1 MAGRHDLN
9 GRASNAEADGL
20 RAAPFSAPQADQ
32 PTFACIGGTAAYDL
46 LQAGALVAQRLG
58 PQDTPF
64 GESQP
69 IFLCRS
75 ASGSFYFLSRHGERG
90 YELAPSF
97 VNYRA
102 NVWTLR
108 NLGVRC
114 VISWSETR
122 AITHNFKIGDY
133 VLVDD
138 LVDETRARASTF
150 FEHQGIGRVRQWP
163 LFCPTLRQALVGTLT
178 EELCNFDQRGVYVCV
193 EGPRQETPA
202 ETRKY
207 ESFGG
212 ELIGQTL
219 APEVFLAKELQM
231 CYASICYVACYAEH
245 GSNYRPF
252 ESGRVLSVDVE
263 RSRAQ
268 QAIEKLPRVLNRFGQ
283 ALARTPGM
291 CQCEESMSQHIASGQ
306 IGPNWR
312 SWFEGE
318 AGMPSRTARPQPS
331 TA

>member
-1 MAGRHDLN
+1 MSDRHARN
-9 GRASNAEADGL
+9 GHGADGQAF
-20 RAAPFSAPQADQ
+20 AAGGGTGEPL
-32 PTFACIGGTAAYDL
+32 FACIGGTAAYDL
-46 LQAGALVAQRLG
+46 LQAGALVAERLG
-58 PQDTPF
+58 AQRTPF

-69 IFLCRS
+69 IFLCKVPG
-75 ASGSFYFLSRHGERG
+75 GSFYFLSRHGETG

-102 NVWTLR
+102 NVWALR
-108 NLGVRC
+108 SLGVRSI
-114 VISWSETR
+114 VSWSETR

-138 LVDETRARASTF
+138 LIDETRARPSTF
-150 FEHQGIGRVRQWP
+150 FEQQGIGRVRQWP
-163 LFCPTLRQALVGTLT
+163 LFCPTLRTALISALSD
-178 EELCNFDQRGVYVCV
+178 EFCNFDDRGTYVCV
-193 EGPRQETPA
+193 EGPRQETAA

-252 ESGRVLSVDVE
+252 EAGRVLSVEVE
-263 RSRAQ
+263 RGRAQ
-268 QAIEKLPRVLNRFGQ
+268 KAIERLPRL
-283 ALARTPGM
+283 LARLCQNLVRTPVACG
-291 CQCEESMSQHIASGQ
+291 CEHSMEQHINCGQ
-306 IGPNWR
+306 IGPDWR
-312 SWFEGE
+312 TWFDFDVS
-318 AGMPSRTARPQPS
+318 APSAAARS
-331 TA
+331 TSGG

>member
-1 MAGRHDLN
+1 MGGRHERN
-9 GRASNAEADGL
+9 GHTASVSESPPRDRVG
-20 RAAPFSAPQADQ
+20 
-32 PTFACIGGTAAYDL
+32 FACIGGTAAYDL

-58 PQDTPF
+58 PQQTPF

-75 ASGSFYFLSRHGERG
+75 ESESFFFLSRHGETG

-102 NVWTLR
+102 NVWALR

-114 VISWSETR
+114 IISWSETR

-138 LVDETRARASTF
+138 LVDETRSRVSTF

-163 LFCPTLRQALVGTLT
+163 LFCPTLRQALVSALT
-178 EELCNFDQRGVYVCV
+178 DEKCNFDQRGVYVCV

-202 ETRKY
+202 ETRKF

-212 ELIGQTL
+212 ELIGQSL
-219 APEVFLAKELQM
+219 APEAFLAKELQM

-263 RSRAQ
+263 RARAQ
-268 QAIEKLPRVLNRFGQ
+268 HAVDRLPRLLSRFGGV
-283 ALARTPGM
+283 LTRTPGI
-291 CQCEESMSQHIASGQ
+291 CKCEESMAQHIASGQ
-306 IGPNWR
+306 IGPDWR
-312 SWFEGE
+312 TWFEGVSG
-318 AGMPSRTARPQPS
+318 ANARAPHPQP
-331 TA
+331 TIA